1 MSKVEEIQSTIQ
13 TLSDEEFAQL
23 RNWLAEQDAE
33 KWDKQFEADVRA
45 GKLDKLADEA
55 LRRHANGESTPL

>member
-1 MSKVEEIQSTIQ
+1 MSKVEELQAAIE
-13 TLSDEEFAQL
+13 TLSVEEFAEL
-23 RNWLAEQDAE
+23 RNWLAEQAAE

-55 LRRHANGESTPL
+55 LRRHANGKSTPL